1 MVINSAANLII
12 IRICYF
18 SNRFKCFRF
27 CKLRGKESKKD
38 SIRENFDRK
47 QLFLY
52 LFATFFLKDDIISKK
67 NIIFATK

>member
-18 SNRFKCFRF
+18 SNRFKWFRF
-27 CKLRGKESKKD
+27 CKLHGKQSKKD

-47 QLFLY
+47 QHFLY